1 MTVKELYNWCKAF
14 KHKDAEIYLVKD
26 WEEVDENG
34 TLTDLYR
41 LEDVVHQLN
50 IVDMG
55 MDFKDEYEVLM
66 CFSDKKARCK
76 INNNGR
82 YN

>member
-26 WEEVDENG
+26 WEDVDENG

-41 LEDVVHQLN
+41 LEDVVHQVN

-66 CFSDKKARCK
+66 GFSDKKARCK
-76 INNNGR
+76 INNN
-82 YN
+82 NE